1 MLTPGIIRWA
11 SQRTAGPLTGLKEFG
26 AFPRSWGKKYLLFT
40 AIWPFRLKK
49 LSQEALETMV
59 EFLLSSPALPQVESG
74 PGSATSPELLR
85 KKKNPNKTPIEIINT
100 ASGKLLHLTKNPK
113 TAKDLSVKTLH
124 GLSPATEPGEQLLQN
139 SLCFARIHQYSC
151 PLISRASD

>member
-1 MLTPGIIRWA
+1 MKNFQIHLQLSFFFEKTFISLSTFQNDSTEMLLKQEIALSSLSKPHIVFAQWCSHPGIIRWA

-85 KKKNPNKTPIEIINT
+85 KKKK
-100 ASGKLLHLTKNPK
+100 PK
-113 TAKDLSVKTLH
+113 
-124 GLSPATEPGEQLLQN
+124 QN
-139 SLCFARIHQYSC
+139 SHRNN
-151 PLISRASD
+151 